1 MVTAASSVI
10 TMGGCRSKRRQRFS
24 VILHSRYK
32 TDLPLAILFT
42 AVIGD

>member
-10 TMGGCRSKRRQRFS
+10 TMGGCRPTHRQRFS

-32 TDLPLAILFT
+32 TDLLLAILFT
-42 AVIGD
+42 AAIGD